1 MSEPTPPSAPPPASE
16 DTFFV
21 LRYCREQFQRRLED
35 VVRQCGMTTPAV
47 IEAFTQAIGKAHDEL
62 ASHNKSGG
70 FDETVG
76 LTASRISLVGHD
88 ELDLEIRIGDLA
100 AHLKNNENIGHWQV
114 LLRYMTL
121 LNRRDIRPEHNPLGL
136 EPITQGLWA
145 ICHESGFTLEQ
156 NLILLDRLEEM
167 LQLRLP
173 EIYTELNGLLEHH
186 RVEPAQANI
195 LQRPSSHRQGSDS
208 GNNGQATSIPNALAS
223 LQQALRQQ
231 SGAVGVSADSGDYS
245 AIPFTSRSEA
255 TAGNAV
261 LNAPAMV
268 MLSHLM
274 ERLNALESQ
283 QFQQA
288 TGSLT
293 GPGNAPLHAL
303 RSKDLDLPLGGTASI
318 ALDTLSMI
326 FEAIFAAPTL
336 PDSVKTA
343 IGRLQIPLLKRAILD
358 PSFFNDAQHPAR
370 QAVNL
375 MARAAIGL
383 PRDTRHDH
391 PTCTHLATIA
401 DAVRAGLDAESG
413 DISMQLDAL
422 NVLIGERDQ
431 STQNAAQPYIQLVR
445 DHESRAAASTQA
457 QSWLLEIQQQPIP
470 NEVSRFFS
478 QCWLRVMEMA
488 YRADGNTG
496 EHWKSCES
504 AAKDL
509 LWSIQPKP
517 SAEER
522 KELLLLIPTLLKRIN
537 AGLDQVSIS
546 AEERKPFLDACFDLQ
561 TAALRHR
568 PADVA
573 PPSTTSPPPS
583 DAHSTKQT
591 APQVLELN
599 AIRVKYQG
607 QSSASAW
614 HGNTPWKE
622 GDWIGFQ
629 MPGSD
634 DRLCGRLCWQGSP
647 YGTAVLFN
655 STWSYAVALAP
666 ALLDQQFR
674 NKQAEVTSHI
684 QLFDEAAA
692 RALGQVRPA

>member
-1 MSEPTPPSAPPPASE
+1 MPEPTTPSASE
-16 DTFFV
+16 DAFFV
-21 LRYCREQFQRRLED
+21 LGYCREQFQHRLED
-35 VVRQCGMTTPAV
+35 VVRQCGMTAPAV
-47 IEAFTQAIGKAHDEL
+47 IEAFGQAIVRTHDEL
-62 ASHNKSGG
+62 ASQNKSGG

-100 AHLKNNENIGHWQV
+100 AHLKNNENIDPWQV

-156 NLILLDRLEEM
+156 NLVLLDRLEEM

-186 RVEPAQANI
+186 RVEPAQTSI
-195 LQRPSSHRQGSDS
+195 LQRSSNHRQTSDTGTGSPS
-208 GNNGQATSIPNALAS
+208 GSIPNALAS
-223 LQQALRQQ
+223 LHQALRQQ
-231 SGAVGVSADSGDYS
+231 SGAMNTSADFGDYP
-245 AIPFTSRSEA
+245 AIPFNNRSEA
-255 TAGNAV
+255 SAGNAV
-261 LNAPAMV
+261 LNASAMV
-268 MLSHLM
+268 MISHLM
-274 ERLNALESQ
+274 ERLNALEFQQSQ
-283 QFQQA
+283 QL

-293 GPGNAPLHAL
+293 THGNAPLHTL
-303 RSKDLDLPLGGTASI
+303 RAKDLDLPLGGAASI

-326 FEAIFAAPTL
+326 FEAIFAAPDL

-358 PSFFNDAQHPAR
+358 PSFFNDAQHPGR

-391 PTCTHLATIA
+391 PMCAHLATIA
-401 DAVRAGLDAESG
+401 DAVRAGLEAESG
-413 DISMQLDAL
+413 DISVQLDAL
-422 NVLIGERDQ
+422 NRLIGEHDQ
-431 STQNAAQPYIQLVR
+431 NTHNAAQPYIQLVR
-445 DHESRAAASTQA
+445 DHESQAAASTQA
-457 QSWLLEIQQQPIP
+457 QSWLLETQQQSIP
-470 NEVSRFFS
+470 NEVFRFFS

-488 YRADGNTG
+488 YRADGSTG
-496 EHWKSCES
+496 ERWKSCES

-509 LWSIQPKP
+509 LWSIQPKL
-517 SAEER
+517 SADER

-537 AGLDQVSIS
+537 AGLDLANIS

-561 TAALRHR
+561 TAALRNR
-568 PADVA
+568 SSDFASMA
-573 PPSTTSPPPS
+573 ATSQTLN
-583 DAHSTKQT
+583 DTRSTKPTNPQT
-591 APQVLELN
+591 LELK

-607 QSSASAW
+607 QSSASTW
-614 HGNTPWKE
+614 RGPPPWKE
-622 GDWIGFQ
+622 GDWVSFQ
-629 MPGSD
+629 APGSD
-634 DRLCGRLCWQGSP
+634 DRLCGRLCWQGGP
-647 YGTAVLFN
+647 YGTAVFFN
-655 STWSYAVALAP
+655 IAWNYAVALAP
-666 ALLDQQFR
+666 TVLDQQFR
-674 NKQAEVTSHI
+674 NKQAEINSNK

-692 RALGQVRPA
+692 SALGQVRPA